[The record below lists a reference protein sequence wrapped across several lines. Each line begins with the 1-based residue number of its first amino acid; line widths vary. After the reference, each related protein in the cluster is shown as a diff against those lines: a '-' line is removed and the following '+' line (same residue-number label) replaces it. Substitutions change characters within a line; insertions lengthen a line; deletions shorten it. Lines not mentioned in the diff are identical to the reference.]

1 MIKQYL
7 ALFALIALIP
17 FFLSVNTPAH
27 AAGVWKETDVDLI
40 TLLDYDFKV
49 IDTHF
54 SLTDAMKQSIEVIYL
69 TKDKKLFR
77 CFTFEIQNQTPKHWC
92 ETLQ

>member
-1 MIKQYL
+1 MIKKHIASIIL
-7 ALFALIALIP
+7 ALS
-17 FFLSVNTPAH
+17 FLSVGTLANS
-27 AAGVWKETDVDLI
+27 AGVWKETDVNLV
-40 TLLDYDFKV
+40 TLLDYDFEV

-54 SLTDAMKQSIEVIYL
+54 SLTDSMKQSIEVIYL
-69 TKDKKLFR
+69 AKGKKLFR

>member
-1 MIKQYL
+1 MIKKYL
-7 ALFALIALIP
+7 ALITLVLSL
-17 FFLSVNTPAH
+17 LSVSTLVS
-27 AAGVWKETDVDLI
+27 AAGVWKETDVNLV

-54 SLTDAMKQSIEVIYL
+54 SLTDSMKQSVEVIYL
-69 TKDKKLFR
+69 SKGKKLFR

>member
-1 MIKQYL
+1 MIKKYL
-7 ALFALIALIP
+7 ALSALAP
-17 FFLSVNTPAH
+17 FFLSVNTPVH
-27 AAGVWKETDVDLI
+27 AQGVWKETDVDLN

-54 SLTDAMKQSIEVIYL
+54 TLTDSMKQSIEVIYL
-69 TKDKKLFR
+69 MKDKKLFR
-77 CFTFEIQNQTPKHWC
+77 CFTLEIQDQTPKHWC